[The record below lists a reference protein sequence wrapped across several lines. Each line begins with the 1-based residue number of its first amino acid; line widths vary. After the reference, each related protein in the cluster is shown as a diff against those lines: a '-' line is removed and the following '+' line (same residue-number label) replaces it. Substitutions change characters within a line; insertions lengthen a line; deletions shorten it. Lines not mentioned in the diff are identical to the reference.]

1 MARNR
6 VIYQSEALFINQDAA
21 YSGGYNQIERVQSAN
36 YSYTVN
42 RQDINQY
49 GQLGKLDSIILDAPT
64 VSADISYY
72 LTDGFTERALGFFVS
87 NSGKLVGGHVTS
99 GSFISG
105 HLADGSGRNL
115 FITTSPEGMD
125 ADLPAR
131 SLTGSYGV
139 PPPRTTTIGVGN
151 CYLSDYSL
159 DLSVGA
165 IPTVSVSFDALNI
178 NSQEVI
184 TGATSGWAL
193 DSPAINPVDGT
204 PVTFGD
210 APNRTGYQ
218 VLPTAVT
225 GYTGTNGGNQIAA
238 LRPGDITINI
248 ANFSGSGI
256 ANIGGTGA
264 DGSVDF
270 DANAAHI
277 QSASLS
283 IPLSRSPLE
292 RLGSNNAYARSID
305 FPIVSTLSVSA
316 ILNEVE
322 SYNLTTAL
330 GDEGEKDITLTLN
343 DSADP
348 PVPAMI
354 YTLMGCSFDSESFTS
369 SIGANKSVDM
379 TFTTSVGGPTDTGH
393 GIFVS
398 GASTGALYTG
408 VHPELE
414 PGIPGH

>member
-36 YSYTVN
+36 YSYTIN

-49 GQLGKLDSIILDAPT
+49 GQLGKLDSIIIDAPT

-87 NSGKLVGGHVTS
+87 NLADTGDGSDSHVTS

-105 HLADGSGRNL
+105 HCADSSGRNL
-115 FITTSPEGMD
+115 IITTSPEGMD
-125 ADLPAR
+125 ADLPTR
-131 SLTGSYGV
+131 SLTGSFGV
-139 PPPRTTTIGVGN
+139 PPPRTTTIGIGN

-193 DSPAINPVDGT
+193 NSPAINPINGAKLVS
-204 PVTFGD
+204 
-210 APNRTGYQ
+210 NQ
-218 VLPTAVT
+218 VLPVAVT
-225 GYTGTNGGNQIAA
+225 GYTGADGGNSIAA
-238 LRPGDITINI
+238 LRPGDIVVNI
-248 ANFSGSGI
+248 STFSGSGI
-256 ANIGGTGA
+256 ANIGGTGV
-264 DGSVDF
+264 DGSVDY

-330 GDEGEKDITLTLN
+330 EDENEKDITLTLN
-343 DSADP
+343 DGADP

-354 YTLMGCSFDSESFTS
+354 YTLKGCSFDSESFTS

-379 TFTTSVGGPTDTGH
+379 TFTTSVGGPSDTNH

-398 GASTGALYTG
+398 GISTGALYTG

-414 PGIPGH
+414 PTD

>member
-36 YSYTVN
+36 YSYTIN

-49 GQLGKLDSIILDAPT
+49 GQLGKLDSIIIDAPT

-87 NSGKLVGGHVTS
+87 NLADTGDGSDSHVTS

-105 HLADGSGRNL
+105 HCADSSGRNL
-115 FITTSPEGMD
+115 IILTTPEGTD
-125 ADLPAR
+125 ADLPERAP
-131 SLTGSYGV
+131 TGTLNSS
-139 PPPRTTTIGVGN
+139 IGIGN

-178 NSQEVI
+178 NAISTPDA
-184 TGATSGWAL
+184 TGVS
-193 DSPAINPVDGT
+193 SPAINPINGAKLVSNQAL
-204 PVTFGD
+204 PV
-210 APNRTGYQ
+210 
-218 VLPTAVT
+218 AVT
-225 GYTGTNGGNQIAA
+225 GYTGADGGNSIAA
-238 LRPGDITINI
+238 LRPGDIVVNI
-248 ANFSGSGI
+248 STFSGSGI
-256 ANIGGTGA
+256 TNIGGTGV
-264 DGSVDF
+264 DGSVDY

-330 GDEGEKDITLTLN
+330 EDENEKDITLTLN
-343 DSADP
+343 DGADP

-354 YTLMGCSFDSESFTS
+354 YTLKGCSFDSESFTS

-379 TFTTSVGGPTDTGH
+379 TFTTSVGGPSDTNH

-398 GASTGALYTG
+398 GISTGALYTG

-414 PGIPGH
+414 PTD

>member
-36 YSYTVN
+36 YSYTIN

-49 GQLGKLDSIILDAPT
+49 GQLGKLDSIIIDAPT
-64 VSADISYY
+64 VSADVSYY

-125 ADLPAR
+125 ADLPTR
-131 SLTGSYGV
+131 SLTGSFGV

-184 TGATSGWAL
+184 TGSGSGWAL

-204 PVTFGD
+204 TGGF
-210 APNRTGYQ
+210 GYQ

-225 GYTGTNGGNQIAA
+225 GYTGANGGNQIAA

-330 GDEGEKDITLTLN
+330 EDENEKDITLILN
-343 DSADP
+343 DGADP
-348 PVPAMI
+348 PVPAII
-354 YTLMGCSFDSESFTS
+354 YTLKGCSFDSESFTS

-379 TFTTSVGGPTDTGH
+379 TFTTSVGGPSDTNH

-398 GASTGALYTG
+398 GISTGALYTG
-408 VHPELE
+408 VHPEME
-414 PGIPGH
+414 PTEIGH

>member
-36 YSYTVN
+36 YSYTIN

-49 GQLGKLDSIILDAPT
+49 GQLGKLDSIIIDSPT

-87 NSGKLVGGHVTS
+87 NMGVTGLGTADPNYTGVTS
-99 GSFISG
+99 GSFLSG
-105 HLADGSGRNL
+105 HLAEGAGRNL
-115 FITTSPEGMD
+115 FITTSPEGTD
-125 ADLPAR
+125 ADLPVR
-131 SLTGSYGV
+131 SLTGQTVASKAV
-139 PPPRTTTIGVGN
+139 APPRTTTIGVGN

-184 TGATSGWAL
+184 TGFASGWAL
-193 DSPAINPVDGT
+193 NSPAINPADGT
-204 PVTFGD
+204 TGGF
-210 APNRTGYQ
+210 GYQ
-218 VLPTAVT
+218 VLPDAVT
-225 GYTGTNGGNQIAA
+225 GYVGDGGTQIAA
-238 LRPGDITINI
+238 LRPGDINVNI
-248 ANFSGSGI
+248 GSFSGSGV
-256 ANIGGTGA
+256 ANIGGTAG
-264 DGSVDF
+264 DY
-270 DANAAHI
+270 DANSAHI

-283 IPLSRSPLE
+283 IPLSRSPLD
-292 RLGSNNAYARSID
+292 RLGSNSAYARSVD
-305 FPIVSTLSVSA
+305 FPVVSTLSVTA

-322 SYNLTTAL
+322 SYNLSAAL
-330 GDEGEKDITLTLN
+330 GDENEKEITLTLN
-343 DSADP
+343 NSADP

-354 YTLMGCSFDSESFTS
+354 YTLKGCSFDSESFTS

-398 GASTGALYTG
+398 GISTGALYTG

-414 PGIPGH
+414 PE

>member
-6 VIYQSEALFINQDAA
+6 VIYQSEALFMNSSAA
-21 YSGGYNQIERVQSAN
+21 LSGSYNQIERVQSAN
-36 YSYTVN
+36 YSYTIN

-49 GQLGKLDSIILDAPT
+49 GQLGKLDSIIIDAPT
-64 VSADISYY
+64 VSADLSYY

-87 NSGKLVGGHVTS
+87 NSRAPAS
-99 GSFISG
+99 GSFVSG
-105 HLADGSGRNL
+105 HIADGSGRNL
-115 FITTSPEGMD
+115 FITTSPEGTD
-125 ADLPAR
+125 ADLPAL
-131 SLTGSYGV
+131 SLTGSLGV
-139 PPPRTTTIGVGN
+139 SPPRTTAIGIGN

-165 IPTVSVSFDALNI
+165 IPTVSVSFEALNI
-178 NSQEVI
+178 NSQEEA
-184 TGATSGWAL
+184 TGAAGGWAL
-193 DSPAINPVDGT
+193 SSPAIIPVNGSK
-204 PVTFGD
+204 V
-210 APNRTGYQ
+210 AGYQ

-225 GYTGTNGGNQIAA
+225 GFTGGAGLPGSSSIAA

-248 ANFSGSGI
+248 GSFSGSGI

-264 DGSVDF
+264 DGEAAP
-270 DANAAHI
+270 DASIAHI

-305 FPIVSTLSVSA
+305 FPIVSTLSVTA

-322 SYNLTTAL
+322 SYNLSTAL
-330 GDEGEKDITLTLN
+330 GDENEKEITLTLN
-343 DSADP
+343 NSADP

-354 YTLMGCSFDSESFTS
+354 YTLRGCSFDSESFSS

-379 TFTTSVGGPTDTGH
+379 TFTTSVGGPSDLNH
-393 GIFVS
+393 GIYVS
-398 GASTGALYTG
+398 GISTGALYTG
-408 VHPELE
+408 SDPTNE
-414 PGIPGH
+414 G

>member
-6 VIYQSEALFINQDAA
+6 VIYQSEALFINSSAA
-21 YSGGYNQIERVQSAN
+21 LSGSYNQIERVQSAN
-36 YSYTVN
+36 YSYTIN

-49 GQLGKLDSIILDAPT
+49 GQLGKLDSIIIDAPT

-87 NSGKLVGGHVTS
+87 NMGVTGLGTADPNYTGVTS

-105 HLADGSGRNL
+105 HIADSSGRNL
-115 FITTSPEGMD
+115 IILTTPEGTD
-125 ADLPAR
+125 ADLPERA
-131 SLTGSYGV
+131 STGELNSS
-139 PPPRTTTIGVGN
+139 IGIGN

-178 NSQEVI
+178 NSD
-184 TGATSGWAL
+184 TNAL
-193 DSPAINPVDGT
+193 TVNSPAINPVNGAKIESNQAL
-204 PVTFGD
+204 PV
-210 APNRTGYQ
+210 
-218 VLPTAVT
+218 AVT
-225 GYTGTNGGNQIAA
+225 GYTGADGGNSIAA
-238 LRPGDITINI
+238 LRPGDIVVNI
-248 ANFSGSGI
+248 ANFSGSGV

-264 DGSVDF
+264 DGSVNS

-322 SYNLTTAL
+322 SYNLSTAL
-330 GDEGEKDITLTLN
+330 EDECEKEITLTLN
-343 DSADP
+343 DGADP

-354 YTLMGCSFDSESFTS
+354 YTLKGCSFDSESFTS

-414 PGIPGH
+414 PTD